1 MTDTDDLTHA
11 GGLVVRQRD
20 ALELLIVRAKPAPH
34 DWVLP
39 KGHIEPGESAEQCA
53 RREVQEE
60 AGVDAETGVLLGV
73 DRYLRGRGRVV
84 VAFFLMHYLGDV
96 PALEGRETKWVT
108 FDEAPNFVQFDF
120 LRHVI
125 SDARQHLTR
134 HET

>member
-1 MTDTDDLTHA
+1 MTDADLTHA
-11 GGLVVRQRD
+11 GGVVVRQRD
-20 ALELLIVRAKPAPH
+20 TLELLIVRAKPEPH

-39 KGHIEPGESAEQCA
+39 KGHIEPGESAGQCA

-73 DRYLRGRGRVV
+73 DRYLRGTERVV
-84 VAFFLMHYLGDV
+84 VAFFLMRYLGEA
-96 PALEGRETKWVT
+96 PALEGRETRWVT
-108 FDEAPNFVQFDF
+108 LDEASNFVQFDF

-125 SDARQHLTR
+125 DEARQHLTR